1 MINKVI
7 LVGHVG
13 KEPEIKYIDNGTA
26 VAQFSLATNET
37 YKDKSGNRVEKTEW
51 HNIVLWRGLAEIVE
65 KYVKKGDQLY
75 IEGKIRTRSWD
86 DKDGNKKYIT
96 EIVADSMQMMGK
108 KGSGESKGVSATSF
122 GDGGKAHSSGANEP
136 EPPLETD
143 DLPF

>member
-13 KEPEIKYIDNGTA
+13 KDPEVRYIDNGAA

-37 YKDKSGNRVEKTEW
+37 YKDKTGNRVEKTEW
-51 HNIVLWRGLAEIVE
+51 HNIVLWRGLAEVVE

-75 IEGKIRTRSWD
+75 IEGKIRTRSYD

-96 EIVADSMQMMGK
+96 EIVADTMQMMGK
-108 KGSGESKGVSATSF
+108 KGSGDSKGAVPSPQSEDKF
-122 GDGGKAHSSGANEP
+122 AHSTVNEP
-136 EPPLETD
+136 DPPLETD

>member
-13 KEPEIKYIDNGTA
+13 KDPEVRYIDNGTA

-37 YKDKSGNRVEKTEW
+37 YKDKTGNRVEKTEW
-51 HNIVLWRGLAEIVE
+51 HNVVIWRGLAEVVE

-75 IEGKIRTRSWD
+75 IEGKLRTRSYD
-86 DKDGNKKYIT
+86 DKDGNKRYVT
-96 EIVADSMQMMGK
+96 EVVADNMHMMGK
-108 KGSGESKGVSATSF
+108 KGGSENKPNVPPPAVEDNYTKSMV
-122 GDGGKAHSSGANEP
+122 NEP